1 MGIEFKIIEKHNMNI
16 SNLARILHEKNDITY
31 DSDLYQIILKEDKIS
46 TLIGYITKYKV
57 PANKS
62 CYIDI
67 FILSEYRNRGFGSM
81 CLKLFIEKYLN
92 MYTEIYIKSKDKYKS
107 EFLKKND
114 FKFIEENL
122 YKDLFVKTISLSM

>member
-1 MGIEFKIIEKHNMNI
+1 MGIEFIKIGKNNMNI
-16 SNLARILHEKNDITY
+16 SNLARILYEKKDITY
-31 DSDLYQIILKEDKIS
+31 DSDFYQIILKDNEIS
-46 TLIGYITKYKV
+46 NLIGYITKHKV

-67 FILSEYRNRGFGSM
+67 FILPEYRNRGFGSES
-81 CLKLFIEKYLN
+81 LNLFIDNYLT
-92 MYTEIYIKSKDKYKS
+92 MYSELYIRSKDKYKS